1 MATIKDVA
9 RLAGVSVATV
19 SRVINDSESVREE
32 TKEDVQRAIHE
43 LQYSPNLLGRNL
55 RKLQTK
61 RIMVVVDTISNQF
74 YSRILRGIEEKAK
87 EQDFSVMICTTR
99 GSKAQLLE
107 HLKLLQTRAMDG
119 AILMCSELA
128 PAEIVQLREL
138 YPIVCA
144 CEPILD
150 RSVPNVSIDDFQ
162 ASCDAVSFLLSR
174 GHRRIAVVGT
184 PTQCTSSFQRM
195 NGYFRAL
202 KQYGLQPEK
211 ELMIKEGY
219 TYRAGAR
226 AAAKLLAMEKLPD
239 AAYAFS
245 DAVAI
250 GMVHELARH
259 GVRVPADISV
269 MGFDNTAMSEVYIP
283 SITTVAQPQHEIGST
298 AMELLM
304 AQIDG
309 DRSVKN
315 IYLKH
320 EIICRESVR

>member
-32 TKEDVQRAIHE
+32 TKQDVQRAIDQ

-74 YSRILRGIEEKAK
+74 YSRVLRGIEEKAR
-87 EQDFSVMICTTR
+87 EQEFSVMICTTR
-99 GSKAQLLE
+99 GSKAMLLE

-119 AILMCSELA
+119 AILMCADLA
-128 PAEIVQLREL
+128 SAEIAQLREL

-150 RSVPNVSIDDFQ
+150 RSIPNVSIDDFQ
-162 ASCDAVSFLLSR
+162 ASCDATSFLLSR

-202 KQYGLQPEK
+202 KMYGLQPEK
-211 ELMIKEGY
+211 KLMIKEGY
-219 TYRAGAR
+219 TYRAGER
-226 AAAKLLAMEKLPD
+226 AAKKLLAMERLPD
-239 AAYAFS
+239 AVYAFS

-250 GMVHELARH
+250 GIIKELAH
-259 GVRVPADISV
+259 QGIKVPDDISV
-269 MGFDNTAMSEVYIP
+269 MGFDNTAMSEVYLP
-283 SITTVAQPQHEIGST
+283 SITTVAQPQYEIGST

-304 AQIDG
+304 EQIDG
-309 DRSVKN
+309 ERTVRN
-315 IYLKH
+315 VYLKH

>member
-9 RLAGVSVATV
+9 QVAGVSVATV

-32 TKEDVQRAIHE
+32 TRRDVQRAIE
-43 LQYSPNLLGRNL
+43 QLQYSPNLLGRNL

-99 GSKAQLLE
+99 GSKEQLME

-119 AILMCSELA
+119 AILMCADLA
-128 PAEIVQLREL
+128 PVEIAQLREL

-150 RSVPNVSIDDFQ
+150 RSMPNVSIDDFQ

-184 PTQCTSSFQRM
+184 PMQCTSSFQRM

-202 KQYGLQPEK
+202 KLYGLQPEH

-219 TYRAGAR
+219 TYRAGQR
-226 AAAKLLAMEKLPD
+226 AAHKVLAMNPLPD
-239 AAYAFS
+239 AVYAFS
-245 DAVAI
+245 DASAI
-250 GMVHELARH
+250 GIVKELTQH
-259 GVRVPADISV
+259 GIRIPQDISV
-269 MGFDNTAMSEVYIP
+269 MGFDNTAMSEMYQP
-283 SITTVAQPQHEIGST
+283 SITTVAQPQYEIGST
-298 AMELLM
+298 AMALLM
-304 AQIDG
+304 KQMDG
-309 DRSVKN
+309 DRTVQN